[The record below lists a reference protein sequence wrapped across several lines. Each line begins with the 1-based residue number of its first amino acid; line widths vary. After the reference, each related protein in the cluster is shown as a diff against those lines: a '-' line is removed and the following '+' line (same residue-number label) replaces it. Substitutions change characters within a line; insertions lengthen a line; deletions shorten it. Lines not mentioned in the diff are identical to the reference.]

1 MDNNENFNSEEI
13 SKEKTQIQI
22 KFENQLLELIQQYQK
37 DSLEPERVGAI
48 KTLIRFALHEKG
60 YLKNF

>member
-1 MDNNENFNSEEI
+1 MDNEINSNDEL
-13 SKEKTQIQI
+13 SKDKTQIQI
-22 KFENQLLELIQQYQK
+22 KFENQLLEAIKQYQI